1 MLVLVLI
8 LTLVSSCSLTKKKV
22 YVPAGKAVE
31 VRKPTLIP
39 IWVRDEED
47 GKRKAAWVVAGERW
61 LLGPP
66 DNYEISEV
74 R

>member
-1 MLVLVLI
+1 
-8 LTLVSSCSLTKKKV
+8 
-22 YVPAGKAVE
+22 VPAGKAVE